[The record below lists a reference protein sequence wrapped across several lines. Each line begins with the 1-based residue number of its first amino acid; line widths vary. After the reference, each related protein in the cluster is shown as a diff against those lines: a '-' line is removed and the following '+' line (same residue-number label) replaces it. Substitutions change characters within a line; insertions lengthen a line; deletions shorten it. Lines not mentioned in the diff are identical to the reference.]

1 MNPPKKFRGIL
12 LLFMGLSGTFLA
24 CAIVLSARQIES
36 HKTIQSLQKTV
47 ETLNFTLSAHRDAIA
62 RTDFYRFQENVY
74 RLQTPEF
81 AKITAAAF
89 AQGRKHGFN
98 PYLVM
103 AIIFVESRFDRHA
116 VSRAGACGL
125 MQVNY
130 PVWKDELGIDRRK
143 LTQVDYNI
151 ELGLTILKGYLRET
165 RGDMIKA
172 LILYNNGYKY
182 ANDTYSE
189 KILASNFY
197 KHARIGG

>member
-1 MNPPKKFRGIL
+1 MNLPKKFSGIL
-12 LLFMGLSGTFLA
+12 LFFMGLSGIFLV
-24 CAIVLSARQIES
+24 CAIVLSARQVAS
-36 HKTIQSLQKTV
+36 QKTIHTLQRTV
-47 ETLNFTLSAHRDAIA
+47 DTLNHKISVHQQAIA
-62 RTDFYRFQENVY
+62 RTDFYRFQEDIY
-74 RLQTPEF
+74 RLQAPEF
-81 AKITAAAF
+81 ARITTAAF
-89 AQGRKHGFN
+89 IQGRKHGFN

-103 AIIFVESRFDRHA
+103 AVIFVESRFNRHA

-130 PVWKDELGIDRRK
+130 PVWKNELNIDRRK

-165 RGDMIKA
+165 RGDIIKA

-182 ANDTYSE
+182 KNDNYSE

-197 KHARIGG
+197 KHARIG

>member
-12 LLFMGLSGTFLA
+12 LLFMGLSGIFLV
-24 CAIVLSARQIES
+24 CAIVLSAKQAES
-36 HKTIQSLQKTV
+36 QKTIQTLQKAV
-47 ETLNFTLSAHRDAIA
+47 DTLNHKINIHQEAMA
-62 RTDFYRFQENVY
+62 RTDFYRFQETIY
-74 RLQTPEF
+74 RLQAPEF

-89 AQGRKHGFN
+89 TQGRKQGFN

-103 AIIFVESRFDRHA
+103 AVIFVESRFDRHA
-116 VSRAGACGL
+116 VSRAGAIGL

-130 PVWKDELGIDRRK
+130 PVWKDELSIDRRK

-165 RGDMIKA
+165 RGDIIKA

-182 ANDTYSE
+182 TNDTYSE

-197 KHARIGG
+197 KHAKIS

>member
-12 LLFMGLSGTFLA
+12 LLFMGLSGIFLA
-24 CAIVLSARQIES
+24 CAIVLSARQVAS
-36 HKTIQSLQKTV
+36 QKTIQSLQKTV
-47 ETLNFTLSAHRDAIA
+47 ASLSHKINAHQEAMA
-62 RTDFYRFQENVY
+62 RTDFYRFQETIY
-74 RLQTPEF
+74 RLQAPDF
-81 AKITAAAF
+81 ARITAAAF
-89 AQGRKHGFN
+89 TLGRKHGIN

-103 AIIFVESRFDRHA
+103 AVIFVESRFDRRA
-116 VSRAGACGL
+116 VSRAGAYGL

-130 PVWKDELGIDRRK
+130 QVWKDELGIDRRK

-165 RGDMIKA
+165 GGDIIKA

-197 KHARIGG
+197 KHAKIS

>member
-1 MNPPKKFRGIL
+1 MNPPKKIRGIL
-12 LLFMGLSGTFLA
+12 LFFMGLSGIFLV
-24 CAIVLSARQIES
+24 CAIVLSARQVES
-36 HKTIQSLQKTV
+36 QKTIQSLQKTV
-47 ETLNFTLSAHRDAIA
+47 ETLNLTLNTHREAMA
-62 RTDFYRFQENVY
+62 KTDFYRFQENIY
-74 RLQTPEF
+74 RLQAPEF

-89 AQGRKHGFN
+89 TKGREHGFN

-130 PVWKDELGIDRRK
+130 PVWKNELSIDRRK

-165 RGDMIKA
+165 RGDIIKA

-182 ANDTYSE
+182 TNDTYSE

-197 KHARIGG
+197 KHARIS